1 MEEGKV
7 LVLGSKSNASTNMG
21 GLRVMGE
28 KNWKKQR
35 GRDSFLTSFD

>member
-28 KNWKKQR
+28 KNWKKKER
-35 GRDSFLTSFD
+35 KRFIFDLF